1 MTNTTAKKNNGL
13 VALVLF
19 PGENLILKTLLP
31 DMILKK
37 PVPGK
42 VIGEPK
48 NELAKITMAYMRT
61 CFLNLKVLINFG
73 KS

>member
-1 MTNTTAKKNNGL
+1 LTNTTAKENNGL
-13 VALVLF
+13 VVLVLF
-19 PGENLILKTLLP
+19 PGENLPLKTLLP
-31 DMILKK
+31 GMILKK
-37 PVPGK
+37 TVPGK

-61 CFLNLKVLINFG
+61 CFLSLKVLINFG